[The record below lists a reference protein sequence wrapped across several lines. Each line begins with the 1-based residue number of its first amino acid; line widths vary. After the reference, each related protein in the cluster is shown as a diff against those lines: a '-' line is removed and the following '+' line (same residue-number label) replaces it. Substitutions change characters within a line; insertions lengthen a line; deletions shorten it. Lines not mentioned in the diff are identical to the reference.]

1 MNIISN
7 VDTENFNAVLVAHV
21 DPAQRWDGD
30 EVVAK
35 ITEHVDGAPVVER
48 VRVVVART
56 IHEATT
62 NCDI

>member
-1 MNIISN
+1 M
-7 VDTENFNAVLVAHV
+7 LVAHV

-56 IHEATT
+56 IHVATT